1 MAILPFLHAAHQV
14 REAFDGL
21 RFVSFA
27 VIGLAIGALVLTWTR
42 LLAWLRSPDDPAPRL
57 KRWGEDDEGLYFEFV
72 LEPQTEWQAE
82 LPDGTRL
89 PLDLRGRNL
98 VRARPGA
105 ERPVSLVDSTG
116 RRLRL

>member
-21 RFVSFA
+21 RFISFA
-27 VIGLAIGALVLTWTR
+27 VIGLAIGALVLTWSR
-42 LLAWLRSPDDPAPRL
+42 LLTWLRSPDDPAPRL

-72 LEPQTEWQAE
+72 LAPQTEWQAE
-82 LPDGTRL
+82 LADGTRL
-89 PLDLRGRNL
+89 PLVLCSQNV
-98 VRARPGA
+98 VRSEPGS
-105 ERPVSLVDSTG
+105 ERPVSIVDSTG